1 MISKFNIGEE
11 VIADGDPAFVTQIIP
26 APDSEWNKTSTYA
39 VEWQNTHEW
48 ASHSVNSLTERL
60 DEWGVF
66 TEQEL
71 KKVI

>member
-1 MISKFNIGEE
+1 MISKFNIGDE

-48 ASHSVNSLTERL
+48 GGGLLN
-60 DEWGVF
+60 
-66 TEQEL
+66 
-71 KKVI
+71 KN